1 MTFEQVEKKIQTPP
15 AAHNV
20 ARLLE
25 PSSELKTTQNIARFA
40 VSIPSFNYLTAEAMI
55 KDRVSLKLEL
65 ETAITASRTK
75 GAPAGRLHNEALV
88 KAFYAY
94 DDVRRYSEGRV
105 VDPYNGSF
113 RISRS
118 IVVPTR
124 PTFVILEHGKQVPV
138 VVCGWKNFSL
148 EREQIRVWVS
158 MLASGLFSFA
168 DYQDSPWEIALF
180 PEQETSGGSV
190 RLPKIIK
197 PGDYAPLRPSDLA
210 ELSAMYA
217 RAQKAAMPL
226 ARDMW
231 DKRERARKEKEAP
244 RDEVPV
250 PFEGPVYGDLF
261 ADRSGGKFE
270 D

>member
-1 MTFEQVEKKIQTPP
+1 MTFEQVEKKIQNPP

-20 ARLLE
+20 ARLLD
-25 PSSELKTTQNIARFA
+25 PSCELKTTQNIARFA

-65 ETAITASRTK
+65 ETAIIASRTK
-75 GAPAGRLHNEALV
+75 GAPAGRTHNEALV

-94 DDVRRYSEGRV
+94 DEVRRYSDARV
-105 VDPYNGSF
+105 VDPYQGSF

-118 IVVPTR
+118 IIVPTR
-124 PTFVILEHGKQVPV
+124 PTFVVLEHGKQVPV

-148 EREQIRVWVS
+148 QREQIRVWVS
-158 MLASGLFSFA
+158 MLDSGLFSLA
-168 DYQDSPWEIALF
+168 DYLDSPWEIALF
-180 PEQETSGGSV
+180 PEQDTSDGAI
-190 RLPKIIK
+190 RFPKIIR

-226 ARDMW
+226 AREMW
-231 DKRERARKEKEAP
+231 EKRERTRKEKEAP
-244 RDEVPV
+244 MVEVPS
-250 PFEGPVYGDLF
+250 PFEHPLHGDLF
-261 ADRSGGKFE
+261 ADSSDGKFE
-270 D
+270 S